1 MGSVSGLVKSMD
13 TTMGRVDGMVSKLG
27 LMTSN
32 ISDFMETTEG
42 TLQNADDLM
51 EGISNI
57 WIVRR
62 NMPSKDSVP
71 FMVETLW

>member
-1 MGSVSGLVKSMD
+1 MKKILCVLVCALLLIASVGALAEGEIIGVSMPGL
-13 TTMGRVDGMVSKLG
+13 G
-27 LMTSN
+27 TSRR
-32 ISDFMETTEG
+32 TRG
-42 TLQNADDLM
+42 NADDLM